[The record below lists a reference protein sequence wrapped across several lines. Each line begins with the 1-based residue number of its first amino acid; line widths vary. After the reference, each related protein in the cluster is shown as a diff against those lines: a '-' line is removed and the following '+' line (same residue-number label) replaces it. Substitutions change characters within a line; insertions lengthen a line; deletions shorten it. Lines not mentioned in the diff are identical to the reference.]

1 MASEPVVVT
10 ETGGTS
16 TFHISWGA
24 VFGGTFVALG
34 IWILLHTLGLAAGL
48 TAIDPE
54 NPGSLRGVGIGA
66 GIWSIVAPLLALFA
80 GGLVASRTAGV
91 IDRMTGA
98 LHGAVMWGLTTVAG
112 ALLVGMALA
121 SVIAAGG
128 QLGRRAIRAAAP
140 AVQSLK
146 VDDVLGPINQRL
158 EQEGKPPVTS
168 EQVEAATR
176 EVMAR
181 AARGQ
186 RVDRETLV
194 GAIGRNTALSREE
207 AEQIADRVE
216 AQIAQAAQQAKRGAL
231 QVAETT
237 GKALWGV
244 FFAVL
249 LGLISAVAGGLVGVS
264 RRQRAA
270 LAGPLLPEPAR
281 PVERHHVPVET
292 VP

>member
-10 ETGGTS
+10 ETRGTS

-54 NPGSLRGVGIGA
+54 SPGSLRGVAIGA
-66 GIWSIVAPLLALFA
+66 GIWSIVAPLIALFA
-80 GGLVASRTAGV
+80 GGWVTSRTAGV
-91 IDRMTGA
+91 IDRTTGA

-121 SVIAAGG
+121 SVIAAGAH
-128 QLGRRAIRAAAP
+128 LGRRALRVAAP
-140 AVQSLK
+140 AAPSL
-146 VDDVLGPINQRL
+146 
-158 EQEGKPPVTS
+158 S
-168 EQVEAATR
+168 F
-176 EVMAR
+176 
-181 AARGQ
+181 
-186 RVDRETLV
+186 
-194 GAIGRNTALSREE
+194 
-207 AEQIADRVE
+207 DRV
-216 AQIAQAAQQAKRGAL
+216 
-231 QVAETT
+231 
-237 GKALWGV
+237 LWGI

-270 LAGPLLPEPAR
+270 LARPLAPEPVR
-281 PVERHHVPVET
+281 PIERRVPIET
-292 VP
+292 LP